1 MIDKALIIAKL
12 NDLVNEKLHQIET
25 LIQDKRNSNT
35 DTKSSMGDKYETSR
49 EMLNQEINQLL
60 LQQKNI
66 LDQQNQIQK
75 LKPELHSTIEFG
87 SVVYTSFIN
96 VIIAASLGE
105 ISINDEK
112 FFCISTDTPLAK
124 AISGSTKGDKFTV
137 NNQEHQ
143 ILEVF

>member
-1 MIDKALIIAKL
+1 MIDKALIIPKL

-25 LIQDKRNSNT
+25 LIQDKRNSNN

-96 VIIAASLGE
+96 A
-105 ISINDEK
+105 
-112 FFCISTDTPLAK
+112 ISTDTPLAK
-124 AISGSTKGDKFTV
+124 AILGSTKGDKFTV
-137 NNQEHQ
+137 NQKEHQ